1 MVGVTGS
8 IPVAPT
14 IYNIDTIGVART
26 GKLNVSRDLVSDRGS
41 LQKTTA
47 PSLPRVIVVAREI
60 EMAGH
65 LVHPKRQ
72 AVPH

>member
-1 MVGVTGS
+1 
-8 IPVAPT
+8 
-14 IYNIDTIGVART
+14 
-26 GKLNVSRDLVSDRGS
+26 LVSDRGS